1 MYKDVYT
8 YRTPEVMSGLAGA
21 FYGIQHLV
29 HTLEKANTSCMRDGT
44 LSLLHVLLTDTAN
57 AWEFVRVGGA
67 QLLVRIAASIHS
79 ERLASKG
86 TTSSDLLL
94 EAGTQSF
101 EDDGSK
107 YRVWIC
113 AEKKEQRMLLQDIG
127 EHGVL
132 YVYILCICHVYG
144 GSRYSV

>member
-1 MYKDVYT
+1 
-8 YRTPEVMSGLAGA
+8 MSGLAGA

-29 HTLEKANTSCMRDGT
+29 HSLETADTSCMRDAT

-67 QLLVRIAASIHS
+67 QLLVRMAASIHS

-107 YRVWIC
+107 YRVWVC
-113 AEKKEQRMLLQDIG
+113 SERKEQRMLLQDIG
-127 EHGVL
+127 E
-132 YVYILCICHVYG
+132 C
-144 GSRYSV
+144 